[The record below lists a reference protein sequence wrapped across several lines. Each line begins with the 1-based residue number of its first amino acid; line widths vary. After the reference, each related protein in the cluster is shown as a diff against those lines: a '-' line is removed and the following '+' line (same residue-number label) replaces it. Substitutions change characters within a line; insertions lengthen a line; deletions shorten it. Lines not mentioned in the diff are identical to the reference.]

1 MRDSTTRRRPVQ
13 DTASADAVPLAGC
26 LDLGSDDSGEPA
38 SEGFMQDNGSTN
50 DGPTNDEES
59 VDDGESM
66 DDDSTDNMMYRCRN
80 QVTTVQSPK

>member
-1 MRDSTTRRRPVQ
+1 
-13 DTASADAVPLAGC
+13 
-26 LDLGSDDSGEPA
+26 
-38 SEGFMQDNGSTN
+38 MQDNGSTN